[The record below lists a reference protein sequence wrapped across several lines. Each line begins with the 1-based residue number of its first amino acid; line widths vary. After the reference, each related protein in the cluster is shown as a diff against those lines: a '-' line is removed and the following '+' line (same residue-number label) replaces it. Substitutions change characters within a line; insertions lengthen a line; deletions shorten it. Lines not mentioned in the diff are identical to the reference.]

1 MPVNERVEV
10 SPKNEEEEEGGN
22 GGREER

>member
-10 SPKNEEEEEGGN
+10 SPKDEEEEEGGN

>member
-1 MPVNERVEV
+1 MAVNERVEV